1 MAATQALVQ
10 SNTNDGTE
18 RAAPTTDGPLRR
30 QRPWHHRRRGHA
42 HGREGESPRRPA
54 TARRD
59 TTSAR
64 SRSRAAGRGTTRCSR
79 SSTPPATLYHRSAS
93 HTCSYLASVREAHAH
108 LRVARLPQHALP
120 ALPLQEESRRRFLRH
135 ARSPDAFTVLG
146 YGDWSTPSGT
156 LHQAPLLRPQLRDH
170 QGAATPGRQ
179 RRAAPVWEYKT
190 SVLDSNTW
198 TRMIQHEG
206 HRGAR
211 QGPTDGPEEEVED
224 SQGDALPNQCWT
236 PSDPPLSPRGTATST
251 FPGTSSAADDG
262 DSRIRATKT
271 VQANINASRSVRMH
285 RLVPMPA
292 AARRTRYPSE
302 RLFEEIMSPDRS

>member
-79 SSTPPATLYHRSAS
+79 SSTPPATLYHRTAS

-108 LRVARLPQHALP
+108 LA
-120 ALPLQEESRRRFLRH
+120 SRGYRNMRFLRFLFKKKAVGDSCDMLVPRTPSPSWATATGAPPA
-135 ARSPDAFTVLG
+135 ARSIKRRFCGPNKRSSRSCDAGSTASRCARLG
-146 YGDWSTPSGT
+146 VQDVGPGQQHVDADEQHGRPSWS
-156 LHQAPLLRPQLRDH
+156 
-170 QGAATPGRQ
+170 ATG
-179 RRAAPVWEYKT
+179 
-190 SVLDSNTW
+190 
-198 TRMIQHEG
+198 
-206 HRGAR
+206 
-211 QGPTDGPEEEVED
+211 TDGW
-224 SQGDALPNQCWT
+224 S
-236 PSDPPLSPRGTATST
+236 RGR
-251 FPGTSSAADDG
+251 
-262 DSRIRATKT
+262 SRRF
-271 VQANINASRSVRMH
+271 
-285 RLVPMPA
+285 
-292 AARRTRYPSE
+292 TR
-302 RLFEEIMSPDRS
+302 